1 MRVLLLC
8 ALVSSLTAQTY
19 SQQDAKMLLLEVRK
33 KQMLTLDR
41 LPRYM
46 CTETVDRSMFEP
58 QVKVARRSCDDLT
71 SLRKRKD
78 WIIRQYES
86 DRLRLDVAISGNTE
100 MYTWAGQ
107 DRFQNQRLSKLVLG
121 GVTATGEFKAFL
133 DSIFGTSEAHFA
145 YTGDLSVGG
154 RSLVEFSFSVPLEQ
168 SSYRIS
174 KQLQSAVVAYDGT
187 FLVDPKTFDLVRLT
201 VHAFQLPEELG
212 CDITT
217 TLDYRSLRLNNSE
230 FLLPS
235 AVHLHVVEADGAE
248 AENRTVFTGC
258 HEFLG
263 ESTLRFDD
271 DARTQ
276 PVTNQ
281 QGSSTI
287 LPLPAGQQFRFALTR
302 AIDPATAA
310 AGDQVKATLT
320 SPIKDKRG
328 HVLVPKGAAVTGRI
342 VQIMWRYGSQSES
355 LTLALKLE
363 TVEADGV
370 PRAFDTRM
378 ESTIKTH
385 TNSIDFS
392 AVRQTLGS
400 FDQMLAQADP
410 AIGFLEFPNVTR
422 DYVIDRGLEI
432 QAMTADPR

>member
-8 ALVSSLTAQTY
+8 ALVSCLTAQSY
-19 SQQDAKMLLLEVRK
+19 SQQDPKTLLLEVRK

-58 QVKVARRSCDDLT
+58 QVKVARRSCDDIT
-71 SLRKRKD
+71 SLRMRKD
-78 WIIRQYES
+78 WVIRKYES

-107 DRFQNQRLSKLVLG
+107 DRFQNQKLSKLVLG

-133 DSIFGTSEAHFA
+133 ESIFGTSEALFA
-145 YTGDLSVGG
+145 YTGELSVGG

-174 KQLQSAVVAYDGT
+174 KQRQSAVVAYDGT
-187 FLVDPKTFDLVRLT
+187 FLIDPKTFDLVRLT
-201 VHAFQLPEELG
+201 VHAIQIPEELG

-217 TLDYRSLRLNNSE
+217 TVDYRSLRINNSE
-230 FLLPS
+230 FFLPS
-235 AVHLHVVEADGAE
+235 DVDLRVVEADGAE

-271 DARTQ
+271 APAQ

-281 QGSSTI
+281 QASFKI
-287 LPLPAGQQFRFALTR
+287 LPLPPGQQFRFALTR

-310 AGDQVKATLT
+310 AGDQVNATLT

-328 HVLVPKGAAVTGRI
+328 RVLVPKGAAVTGRI
-342 VQIMWRYGSQSES
+342 VQIMWRYGLQSES

-363 TVEADGV
+363 TVEAGGV

-378 ESTIKTH
+378 ESTVKTH

-392 AVRQTLGS
+392 AVRRTLGS
-400 FDQMLAQADP
+400 FDQMLAQEDP
-410 AIGFLEFPNVTR
+410 AVGFLEFPNVTR